1 MERATAVGGI
11 TRVFKLSRKGQF
23 FEERRVCPPQMR
35 VTSGMS
41 TPKGR
46 GQRFVSVPAGC
57 ALYLPTDRLK
67 ADLGGRLKVYSY
79 FYAARCE
86 W

>member
-1 MERATAVGGI
+1 MRGMMG
-11 TRVFKLSRKGQF
+11 VFKLKEGQF

-46 GQRFVSVPAGC
+46 RQRFASVPAGC

-67 ADLGGRLKVYSY
+67 ADLGWPPEGFQLFLCRSL
-79 FYAARCE
+79 
-86 W
+86 